1 MNDLERYRQ
10 LLGFWADGVHELDLF
25 GHITQINASGCEAL
39 CIADPAAARGQPL
52 AAFWPETAHDALES
66 ALASART
73 GRSTQ
78 FPQMLPSAS
87 GESTWWLISVHPY
100 VDSANRVDGIAVIC
114 HDITEAVEAK
124 RVLDAAIVGLHS
136 RLSLSESAGET
147 STARNESLDRQLARA
162 RLSHARGAG
171 REQSLKLQ
179 LGLASAAQAVAE
191 HAAQQAQKNEAIGQL
206 VAGLSHDFANM
217 LQIAIVALSSIQDD
231 QANLTAT
238 QRRLLGYSMDGVHH
252 AALLAH
258 RLLAFARV
266 HRYTAEPVEL
276 GSIVHDIEGFARH
289 SLGSGMDFQVA
300 PTTTA
305 QPTMCDRHAI
315 EQAFINLCINA
326 RDACG
331 GQGVIKVRLG
341 QLTVTSEQGSTLRP
355 AGDYVTLAVS
365 DNGSGMDEHVRK
377 HLFEPYFTTKPEG
390 SGSGLGLAQVYG
402 AVRQAGG
409 FVDVESTPGAG
420 TTMTMAFRRL
430 QLPDAE
436 QGGCDR
442 SAFSATTLTRDLTPS
457 PESAGAPPDGDFP
470 LV

>member
-10 LLGFWADGVHELDLF
+10 LLGFSTDSVHELDLR
-25 GHITQINASGCEAL
+25 GNITRVNASGCAAL
-39 CIADPAAARGQPL
+39 CIADPATAVGQPL
-52 AAFWPETAHDALES
+52 ASFWPEATREELAA

-78 FPQMLPSAS
+78 FPQVLPSAS
-87 GESTWWLISVHPY
+87 GEPAWWLISVHPY
-100 VDSANRVDGIAVIC
+100 VDAANRVDGIAVIS

-124 RVLDAAIVGLHS
+124 RALDAAIVGLHT
-136 RLSLSESAGET
+136 RLSLSESVGET
-147 STARNESLDRQLARA
+147 SIARSESLDRQLARA
-162 RLSHARGAG
+162 RVSHQRGAG

-231 QANLTAT
+231 QANLSDS

-252 AALLAH
+252 AALLAQ

-266 HRYTAEPVEL
+266 HRYTLEPVEL
-276 GSIVHDIEGFARH
+276 VGIVRDIESFARH
-289 SLGSGMDFQVA
+289 SLGAGIDFRVEPA
-300 PTTTA
+300 ATELRTL
-305 QPTMCDRHAI
+305 CDRHAI

-331 GQGVIKVRLG
+331 GQGVIEVRLG
-341 QLTVTSEQGSTLRP
+341 ELTVSPEQGSTPRP
-355 AGDYVTLAVS
+355 AGDYVTLAIT
-365 DNGSGMDEHVRK
+365 DNGRGMDESVRE

-390 SGSGLGLAQVYG
+390 SGTGLGLAQVYG
-402 AVRQAGG
+402 VVRQAGG
-409 FVDVESTPGAG
+409 FVDVESAPGAG
-420 TTMTMAFRRL
+420 TTFTMAFPRL
-430 QLPDAE
+430 QLPAAD
-436 QGGCDR
+436 
-442 SAFSATTLTRDLTPS
+442 
-457 PESAGAPPDGDFP
+457 
-470 LV
+470 